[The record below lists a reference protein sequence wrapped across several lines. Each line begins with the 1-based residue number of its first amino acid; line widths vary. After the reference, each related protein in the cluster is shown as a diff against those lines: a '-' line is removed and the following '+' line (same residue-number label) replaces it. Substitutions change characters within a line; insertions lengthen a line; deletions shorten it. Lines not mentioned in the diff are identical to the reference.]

1 MLVEV
6 LTLRRGGRRRPVTE
20 LQEAIPARGH
30 LRVSKAPARHLDA
43 QWERSALLLPSPQSV
58 EPLLELH
65 RVRIVSWDPRGLVL
79 AGVEETWRRKE
90 CQCWRQAWW
99 VRFPQLEGS
108 AIDSVVAQLQMQLE
122 TLFERLEALRP

>member
-20 LQEAIPARGH
+20 LQEAVPARGH

-43 QWERSALLLPSPQSV
+43 QWDRSALLLPSPQSV
-58 EPLLELH
+58 AL
-65 RVRIVSWDPRGLVL
+65 RRQVSSTPASTKPRGSQL
-79 AGVEETWRRKE
+79 TE

-99 VRFPQLEGS
+99 VRFPQPEGS
-108 AIDSVVAQLQMQLE
+108 AIDSVVAQLQTQLE